1 MIARTNR
8 ALAALSALWFAILM
22 VAGPIVHECAMHDGL
37 ASGAAAAAS
46 EHGIHG
52 AGHDQ
57 APADDECD
65 HCTCVGDCAGVAFAP
80 AFAATDRTVPPALAL
95 TVAAPAGIRLP
106 SPGSPDV
113 RLPFSVG
120 PPLLA

>member
-1 MIARTNR
+1 MIPRTNR

-22 VAGPIVHECAMHDGL
+22 VAGPIVHECAMHDGPS
-37 ASGAAAAAS
+37 SGAPTAAS

-52 AGHDQ
+52 AAHDQ

-65 HCTCVGDCAGVAFAP
+65 QCTCLGDCAGGVIAP
-80 AFAATDRTVPPALAL
+80 AFAAADRTFAPSLAL
-95 TVAAPAGIRLP
+95 TVLAPAGMRVP